1 MELKRYWQILS
12 RYWWVVVILTA
23 IGAWAAYDNYK
34 SNPTNFQASM
44 QINIQREPTKNPEF
58 YPYDGYY
65 ANISSE
71 YAADD
76 FTMVVR
82 GSRFLDDVSALLKG
96 TPYPLSA
103 DELRGLYEIE
113 RKHREITFTFRTD
126 SETKTLTLAKAFADN
141 LEKNASKYLALPA
154 PIYAKVLDM
163 PNKAQFVSA
172 RNILLSS
179 LRIVAGLIA
188 GIVIAF
194 LLAYLDDKLRSPR
207 EFEEALELPIIG
219 MIPAKPFFG
228 GRKSGGGMPSYPATP
243 APSGEQE
250 REKVKL

>member
-1 MELKRYWQILS
+1 
-12 RYWWVVVILTA
+12 VILTA
-23 IGAWAAYDNYK
+23 IGALAALDNYR

-44 QINIQREPTKNPEF
+44 QVNIQREMNRDPDF

-82 GSRFLDDVSALLKG
+82 GSRFLDDVSALLKN
-96 TPYPLSA
+96 TAYPLSGE
-103 DELRGLYEIE
+103 ELKGLYEIE
-113 RKHREITFTFRTD
+113 RKHRELTFTFRTD
-126 SETKTLTLAKAFADN
+126 SEAKTLTLAKAFADN

-154 PIYAKVLDM
+154 PIFAKVLDM
-163 PNKAQFVSA
+163 PTKAQFVSA
-172 RNILLSS
+172 RNLLLSS

-188 GIVIAF
+188 GIAIAF
-194 LLAYLDDKLRSPR
+194 LLAYLDDRLRTPR

-219 MIPAKPFFG
+219 TIPAKPLFG
-228 GRKSGGGMPSYPATP
+228 GGKSGGTP
-243 APSGEQE
+243 ALPAAPVPSGEQE